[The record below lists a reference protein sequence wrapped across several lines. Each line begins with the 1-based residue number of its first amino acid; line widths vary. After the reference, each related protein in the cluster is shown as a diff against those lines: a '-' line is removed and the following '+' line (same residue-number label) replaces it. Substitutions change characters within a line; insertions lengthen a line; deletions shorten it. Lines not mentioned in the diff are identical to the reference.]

1 MALPKIDTPIYELD
15 LPLSKKRI
23 RFRPFLVK
31 EQRNLL
37 MALEAEDNESIEQN
51 IKQVLHNCT
60 LTEDVDIE
68 KLPVTDVEY
77 YFLNLRARSVGEV
90 AENRYRC
97 NNEVDGK
104 ECGNIM
110 EVDVNLL
117 DIKVDMPENITD
129 TISLSN
135 NMTVKLKYP
144 EFSIIKEA
152 KDTSDVSEFAIKM
165 IASSI
170 EYIHDGEQFYY
181 ASEVEQK
188 ELVDFVDSLNQQQF
202 AKLEEFFNN
211 LPRLQKTVDFTCSKC
226 GFQHKLELEG
236 LNNFF
241 V

>member
-15 LPLSKKRI
+15 LPLSKKHI

-37 MALEAEDNESIEQN
+37 MALEADDNESIEQN
-51 IKQVLHNCT
+51 IKQILHNCT
-60 LTEDVDIE
+60 LTENIDID

-77 YFLNLRARSVGEV
+77 YFLNLRSKSVGEV
-90 AENRYRC
+90 VENKYRC
-97 NNEVDGK
+97 NNEVDQK

-110 EVDVNLL
+110 NVDVNLQ
-117 DIKVDMPENITD
+117 DIKVEMPENITD

-135 NMTVKLKYP
+135 NITVKLKYP
-144 EFSIIKEA
+144 EYSIVKEI
-152 KDTSDVSEFAIKM
+152 KDTPDIGEFAIKM
-165 IASSI
+165 IANSI

-181 ASEVEQK
+181 ASEADPK
-188 ELVDFVDSLNQQQF
+188 ELVDFIDSLNHQQF
-202 AKLEEFFNN
+202 ARLEEFFNN
-211 LPRLQKTVDFTCSKC
+211 LPKLQKIVEFTCNKC
-226 GFQHKLELEG
+226 GFEHKLELEG

>member
-15 LPLSKKRI
+15 LPLSKKHI

-37 MALEAEDNESIEQN
+37 MALEADDNESIEQN
-51 IKQVLHNCT
+51 IKQILHNCT
-60 LTEDVDIE
+60 LTENIDID

-77 YFLNLRARSVGEV
+77 YFLNLRSKSVGEV
-90 AENRYRC
+90 VENKYRC
-97 NNEVDGK
+97 NNEVDQK

-110 EVDVNLL
+110 NVDVNLQ
-117 DIKVDMPENITD
+117 DIKVEMPENITD

-135 NMTVKLKYP
+135 NITVKLKYP
-144 EFSIIKEA
+144 EYSIVKEI
-152 KDTSDVSEFAIKM
+152 KDTPDIGEFAIKM
-165 IASSI
+165 IANSI

-181 ASEVEQK
+181 ASEADPK
-188 ELVDFVDSLNQQQF
+188 ELVDFIDSLNHQQF

-211 LPRLQKTVDFTCSKC
+211 LPKLQKIVEFTCNKC
-226 GFQHKLELEG
+226 GFEHKLELEG